1 MSGTVDQI
9 CGVAPKV
16 CPPGAT
22 RSIVGDMMYHLLY
35 YQYITSDHLPAR
47 VWQATKGSGM
57 GLLHSG
63 SIQDAVFFYVAV
75 ERDWAAD
82 VAMPKKCKI
91 LWYTRFKY
99 DCFLGPT
106 YGSVA

>member
-9 CGVAPKV
+9 CGAAPNV
-16 CPPGAT
+16 FPPGAVT
-22 RSIVGDMMYHLLY
+22 TILGDVMYHLLY

-47 VWQATKGSGM
+47 VWQVTKGSGM

-63 SIQDAVFFYVAV
+63 SIKGAAFYVAV

-82 VAMPKKCKI
+82 VAIQKNLRSFGTLVSKM
-91 LWYTRFKY
+91 TV
-99 DCFLGPT
+99 FLSPG